1 MAARGREGRAR
12 LRAARDLQTAG
23 SAASAGLHGRGA
35 TVQGVSSDRL
45 AARLR
50 PCRVRAWRVLGIPL
64 VGAARGEAEGEEES
78 PELLLARAAR
88 DSMKRRLGARGCPC
102 TQREDAA
109 RGCQWT
115 QGQDAARVL
124 ADCRAQRCPCR
135 TAGRSVARGGLQ
147 GAAMADCRAQR
158 CPSRTAEHGVDAEG
172 GRGPCLPVGHRDV
185 ARQDGACPWSGRVRG
200 SPRRSEGTA
209 RSAGLFA
216 CKHTAR
222 THAHMQGAQT
232 RIHTHL
238 KTMESRL

>member
-1 MAARGREGRAR
+1 MAARGRAGRAR

-78 PELLLARAAR
+78 PELLLAREAR
-88 DSMKRRLGARGCPC
+88 DSMERRLGARGCPC

-147 GAAMADCRAQR
+147 GAALPETDSRARGVAECVAARGAVKAQHAARGCLHASTQR
-158 CPSRTAEHGVDAEG
+158 
-172 GRGPCLPVGHRDV
+172 
-185 ARQDGACPWSGRVRG
+185 
-200 SPRRSEGTA
+200 
-209 RSAGLFA
+209 
-216 CKHTAR
+216 
-222 THAHMQGAQT
+222 AHM
-232 RIHTHL
+232 HTCKAHRHAY
-238 KTMESRL
+238 THT